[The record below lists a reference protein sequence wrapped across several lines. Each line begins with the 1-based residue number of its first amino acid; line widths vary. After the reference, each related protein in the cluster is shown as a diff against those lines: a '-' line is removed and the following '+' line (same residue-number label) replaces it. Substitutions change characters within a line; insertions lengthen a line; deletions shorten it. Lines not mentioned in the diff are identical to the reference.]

1 MKKGLILAGIF
12 AVLLMVVGVVAEDK
26 ISLEVTI
33 KSVKGDVEVKSR
45 GGEWEKAAAGAVLKE
60 GAQIS
65 TGFGAEA
72 ELVMANNSV
81 VVVSQLTQIKI
92 DKFFKE
98 KTAVKTDLGLKI
110 GKIRAKVQRVGQ
122 ELSDFKVVTPTSVV
136 SVRGTGM
143 DVLETDRGTNVRSL
157 EHIVVVRDT
166 LGRPEVVRPNQ
177 ESNVRPG
184 EVPTSV
190 VTEMQDRAKVDTA
203 TVGLTREEV
212 VERHDADIPEVKPG
226 EPGKSGSVS

>member
-1 MKKGLILAGIF
+1 MKKGLIIAGIF
-12 AVLLMVVGVVAEDK
+12 AVVLAVVGVVAEDK
-26 ISLEVTI
+26 IPLEVRI
-33 KSVKGDVEVKSR
+33 KSVKGDVEVKSS
-45 GGEWEKAAAGAVLKE
+45 GGDWEKAVVGMVLKE
-60 GAQIS
+60 GAQVS
-65 TGFGAEA
+65 SGYGAEA
-72 ELVMANNSV
+72 ELVMADNSLV
-81 VVVSQLTQIKI
+81 TVSQLTQIKI

-98 KTAVKTDLGLKI
+98 KTRVMTDLGLKI
-110 GKIRAKVQRVGQ
+110 GKIRAKVQRVGE

-157 EHIVVVRDT
+157 EHMVAVTDIK
-166 LGRPEVVRPNQ
+166 GRTELVRPNQ

-190 VTEMQDRAKVDTA
+190 VVEMQDRAKVNTA
-203 TVGLTREEV
+203 VLGLTASEITG
-212 VERHDADIPEVKPG
+212 RHDSDVPEPKPG